1 MSAAKLNVKTSSKPN
16 SRIAVEVEVP
26 ADRCKNSYDEALSKL
41 SRSISIP
48 GFRKGKV
55 PRTVVIQQLGVKRI
69 QASALE
75 SLLQQVWTET
85 LDQEGIEP
93 LCEPELEDGFETIL
107 ENFNPEKT
115 LILKLETDIT
125 PIPTLKKSSGLT
137 AEVENLIFDPKK
149 LMN

>member
-75 SLLQQVWTET
+75 SLLQKVWTET

-93 LCEPELEDGFETIL
+93 CLLYTSPSPRDKRQSRM
-107 ENFNPEKT
+107 P
-115 LILKLETDIT
+115 
-125 PIPTLKKSSGLT
+125 SS
-137 AEVENLIFDPKK
+137 A
-149 LMN
+149 

>member
-1 MSAAKLNVKTSSKPN
+1 MGEVNKRFLTLTKFENSVSMSAAKLKVTTSSKPN

-26 ADRCKNSYDEALSKL
+26 ADRCQNSYNEALSKL

-55 PRTVVIQQLGVKRI
+55 PKAVVIQQLGIKRI

-75 SLLQQVWTET
+75 SLLQKIWTEV

-93 LCEPELEDGFETIL
+93 LCEPELEEGFETML
-107 ENFNPEKT
+107 ENFNPDKIKKPKYKIKMQKKKT
-115 LILKLETDIT
+115 
-125 PIPTLKKSSGLT
+125 G
-137 AEVENLIFDPKK
+137 
-149 LMN
+149 

>member
-1 MSAAKLNVKTSSKPN
+1 MSAAKLKVKTSSVPN

-41 SRSISIP
+41 SRSVSIP

-55 PRTVVIQQLGVKRI
+55 PKAVVIQQLGVKRI

-75 SLLQQVWTET
+75 TLLQKVWTET

-93 LCEPELEDGFETIL
+93 LCEPELKESFEMLL
-107 ENFNPEKT
+107 ENFDLMEY
-115 LILKLETDIT
+115 LISLQLHNTQRLRFL
-125 PIPTLKKSSGLT
+125 PQL
-137 AEVENLIFDPKK
+137 NFYKK
-149 LMN
+149 LHLGFSM

>member
-1 MSAAKLNVKTSSKPN
+1 MSAAKLKVKTSSKPN

-26 ADRCKNSYDEALSKL
+26 VDRCKNSYNEALSKL

-55 PRTVVIQQLGVKRI
+55 PKAVVIQQLGVKRI

-75 SLLQQVWTET
+75 SLLQKVWTEA
-85 LDQEGIEP
+85 LDQESIEP

-107 ENFNPEKT
+107 ENFNPEKI
-115 LILKLETDIT
+115 LILKLD
-125 PIPTLKKSSGLT
+125 
-137 AEVENLIFDPKK
+137 LIIK
-149 LMN
+149 

>member
-1 MSAAKLNVKTSSKPN
+1 MSAAKLKVTTSSKPN

-55 PRTVVIQQLGVKRI
+55 PKAVVIQQLGVKRI

-75 SLLQQVWTET
+75 SLLQKVWTEA
-85 LDQEGIEP
+85 LDQIP
-93 LCEPELEDGFETIL
+93 YIFLRYVPCIFPCVFLNL
-107 ENFNPEKT
+107 WSQEKT
-115 LILKLETDIT
+115 SPDRNTTEILLFFFEI
-125 PIPTLKKSSGLT
+125 LCLLS
-137 AEVENLIFDPKK
+137 
-149 LMN
+149 